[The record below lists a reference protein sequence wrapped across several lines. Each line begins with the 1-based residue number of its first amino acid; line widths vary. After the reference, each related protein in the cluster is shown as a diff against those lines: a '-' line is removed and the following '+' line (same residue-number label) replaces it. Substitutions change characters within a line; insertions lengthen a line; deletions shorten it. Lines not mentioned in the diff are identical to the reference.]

1 MKFNSPKQLKDWLK
15 NKELSEGIPSN
26 TLLNYYMM
34 ERLLER
40 ISISKYNDNFIFK
53 GGFLI
58 SSMIGTNLRST
69 LDIDATL
76 KGIPVSEKTIIET
89 INDIISIEL
98 DDNTSWKVVNIKSIH
113 SSGKYEDFRITL
125 EAKFFNIKEF
135 IKIDLTTG
143 DVVIPREI
151 EYSYDLMF
159 EDRSINIK
167 AYHLYTILAEKLET
181 VLSRNIANTRAKDFY
196 DIYVLT
202 NFNKEKIDRD
212 DFFKVLEEKCLERN
226 SMAYLESSEEYIN
239 LIRNSPELKG
249 IWKNYKNRNKY
260 AEDIDWDDIIRS
272 IEYLLN
278 INFN

>member
-1 MKFNSPKQLKDWLK
+1 MKFNSPKQLKDWLR
-15 NKELSEGIPSN
+15 NKELSDGIPSN

-34 ERLLER
+34 ERFLER
-40 ISISKYNDNFIFK
+40 ISISEYSDNFIFK

-76 KGIPVSEKTIIET
+76 KGIPVSEKTIIEI
-89 INDIISIEL
+89 INNIISIEL

-113 SSGKYEDFRITL
+113 SGGKYEDFRITL

-151 EYSYDLMF
+151 EYSYNLMF
-159 EDRSINIK
+159 EDKSINIK
-167 AYHLYTILAEKLET
+167 AYHLYTILAEKIET

-196 DIYVLT
+196 DIYVLI
-202 NFNKEKIDRD
+202 NLNKKDIIKD
-212 DFFKVLEEKCLERN
+212 DFIEALEEKCLERN
-226 SMAYLESSEEYIN
+226 SLGYLESKDKYIN
-239 LIRNSPELKG
+239 LIKSSDELKD
-249 IWKNYKNRNKY
+249 IWKNYQERNKY
-260 AEDIDWDDIIRS
+260 AKDMEWDDIILSVRY
-272 IEYLLN
+272 ILN
-278 INFN
+278 ID

>member
-1 MKFNSPKQLKDWLK
+1 MKFNSPKQLKDWLR
-15 NKELSEGIPSN
+15 NKELSDGIPSN

-34 ERLLER
+34 ERFLER
-40 ISISKYNDNFIFK
+40 ISISEYSDNFIFK

-76 KGIPVSEKTIIET
+76 KGIPVSEKTIIEI
-89 INDIISIEL
+89 INNIISIEL

-151 EYSYDLMF
+151 EYSYNLMF
-159 EDRSINIK
+159 EDKSINIK
-167 AYHLYTILAEKLET
+167 AYHLYTILAEKIET

-196 DIYVLT
+196 DIYVLI
-202 NFNKEKIDRD
+202 NLNKKDIIKD
-212 DFFKVLEEKCLERN
+212 DFIEALEEKCLERN
-226 SMAYLESSEEYIN
+226 SLGYLESKDEYIN
-239 LIRNSPELKG
+239 LIKNSDELKN
-249 IWKNYKNRNKY
+249 IWKNYQERNKY
-260 AEDIDWDDIIRS
+260 AKDIEWDDIILS
-272 IEYLLN
+272 IRYILN
-278 INFN
+278 ID

>member
-1 MKFNSPKQLKDWLK
+1 MKINSPKQLKDWLR
-15 NKELSEGIPSN
+15 NKELSDGIPSN

-34 ERLLER
+34 ERFLER
-40 ISISKYNDNFIFK
+40 ISISEYSDNFIFK

-58 SSMIGTNLRST
+58 SSIIGTNLRST

-76 KGIPVSEKTIIET
+76 KGIPVSEKTIIEI
-89 INDIISIEL
+89 INNIISIEL

-151 EYSYDLMF
+151 EYSYNLMF
-159 EDRSINIK
+159 EDKSINIK
-167 AYHLYTILAEKLET
+167 AYHLYTILAEKIET

-196 DIYVLT
+196 DIYVLI
-202 NFNKEKIDRD
+202 NLNKKDIIKD
-212 DFFKVLEEKCLERN
+212 DFIEALEEKCLERN
-226 SMAYLESSEEYIN
+226 SLGYLESKDEYIN
-239 LIRNSPELKG
+239 LIKSSDELKD
-249 IWKNYKNRNKY
+249 IWKNYQERNKY
-260 AEDIDWDDIIRS
+260 AKDIEWDDIILS
-272 IEYLLN
+272 IRYILN
-278 INFN
+278 ID

>member
-1 MKFNSPKQLKDWLK
+1 MKINSPKQLKDWLR
-15 NKELSEGIPSN
+15 NKELSDGIPSN

-34 ERLLER
+34 ERFLER
-40 ISISKYNDNFIFK
+40 ISISEYSDNFIFK

-58 SSMIGTNLRST
+58 SSIIGTNLRST

-76 KGIPVSEKTIIET
+76 KGIPVSEKTIIEI
-89 INDIISIEL
+89 INNIISIEL

-151 EYSYDLMF
+151 EYSYNLMF
-159 EDRSINIK
+159 EDKSINIK
-167 AYHLYTILAEKLET
+167 AYHLYTILAEKIET

-196 DIYVLT
+196 DIYVLI
-202 NFNKEKIDRD
+202 NLNKRYNKRWFHWSIRR
-212 DFFKVLEEKCLERN
+212 KVLGKKLLGIFR
-226 SMAYLESSEEYIN
+226 I
-239 LIRNSPELKG
+239 KG
-249 IWKNYKNRNKY
+249 WIY
-260 AEDIDWDDIIRS
+260 
-272 IEYLLN
+272 
-278 INFN
+278 

>member
-1 MKFNSPKQLKDWLK
+1 MKFNSPKQLKDWLR
-15 NKELSEGIPSN
+15 NKELSDGIPSN

-34 ERLLER
+34 ERFLER
-40 ISISKYNDNFIFK
+40 ISISEYSDNFIFK

-76 KGIPVSEKTIIET
+76 KGIPVSEKTIIEI
-89 INDIISIEL
+89 INNIISIEL

-151 EYSYDLMF
+151 EYSYNLMF
-159 EDRSINIK
+159 EDKSINIK
-167 AYHLYTILAEKLET
+167 AYHLYTILAEKIET

-196 DIYVLT
+196 DIYVLI
-202 NFNKEKIDRD
+202 NLNKKDIIKD
-212 DFFKVLEEKCLERN
+212 DFIEALEEKCLERN
-226 SMAYLESSEEYIN
+226 SLGYLESKDKYIN
-239 LIRNSPELKG
+239 LIKSSDELKD
-249 IWKNYKNRNKY
+249 IWKNYQERNKY
-260 AEDIDWDDIIRS
+260 AKDMEWDDIILSVRY
-272 IEYLLN
+272 ILN
-278 INFN
+278 ID